1 MASAVESSLRSPVVR
16 HLATVFVNRIP
27 WTAAANEIKQHFSQF
42 GTIRKCF
49 LPFEK
54 ETGFHKGFCWIGFSS
69 EEELQRTL
77 QQENHFID
85 GVKVYVHR
93 QTRRRIQDMKKNY
106 LD

>member
-1 MASAVESSLRSPVVR
+1 MAAETSLRSPAVR

-27 WTAAANEIKQHFSQF
+27 WTAAANEVKEYFSQF
-42 GTIRKCF
+42 GTIRRCF

-54 ETGFHKGFCWIGFSS
+54 ETGFHKGFCWVGFSS

-85 GVKVYVHR
+85 GVKVHVQR
-93 QTRRRIQDMKKNY
+93 QRNRHQEME
-106 LD
+106 